1 MRKALLG
8 AVVAALAYG
17 LPFAAE
23 ILGMQ
28 LAGSVWNALRSAS
41 PWLSQAGEVCA
52 GVLAGIVVGVT
63 LKLLARSRFWG
74 WPLAGLAVAVA
85 YVAFRPAALLAAPVS
100 AGLAASL
107 DRRPQQWTTALSIAA
122 GLAAMA
128 NALPFPRLA
137 ALALCL
143 AAGVV
148 CGLAYPPQAEGA
160 EQLRARKPAGA
171 RRSSG

>member
-8 AVVAALAYG
+8 AVVAVLAFG

-28 LAGSVWNALRSAS
+28 IAGSVWNALRSAS
-41 PWLSQAGEVCA
+41 PWLSQAGELCA
-52 GVLAGIVVGVT
+52 GVVGGIVVGVA
-63 LKLLARSRFWG
+63 LKLLAGSRFWG

-122 GLAAMA
+122 ALSAMA
-128 NALPFPRLA
+128 NALPFPKLVSA
-137 ALALCL
+137 ALCA
-143 AAGVV
+143 AAGIAVAMA
-148 CGLAYPPQAEGA
+148 LQT
-160 EQLRARKPAGA
+160 A
-171 RRSSG
+171 RRRT